1 MSARHKC
8 IKTGEVQGHVERFRA
23 QVMPMW
29 EGIWSW
35 LGVTPDDFVGW
46 VSEEITQWRNTLYA
60 PMLTLR
66 MFMGQSVEADK
77 SCKNAVARESA
88 AAGKVRC
95 QNTGPYCRARGRLP
109 LSLIRRIVLESG
121 ERLRTRQPHEWRWH
135 GMEVKLVD
143 GTTVSMPDTQ
153 ENQARF
159 PQSRTQKPGLGFP
172 VARLVAVLSLSC
184 GAVLEWATGPC
195 KGKSSG
201 ETSMLQGLLSHFKAG
216 DLVMAD
222 RYYAGYFMLAM
233 LLKQGAQLVIR
244 QHQLRKTDFRRG
256 KRLGKG
262 DHIVDW
268 SKPPRPQWMD
278 KSTYATMPE
287 RLTLREIRVGNWILV
302 TSLLDARVFPRQ
314 ELAALYPQ
322 RWQIELDLRSIKSV
336 MKMDVLRCLTPDMVE
351 KEIAIHLLAYNL
363 IRTAMA
369 QAAVE
374 QGLQPR
380 QISFKATL
388 QLLRAHNNLLHST
401 SELGS
406 PADYVYAQLLCMI
419 AANVLPHRPGR
430 VEPRVRKRRQSNY
443 PLMTKS
449 RNSMRK
455 KLQKQK
461 DRAMSQLE

>member
-1 MSARHKC
+1 MSAQHKC
-8 IKTGEVQGHVERFRA
+8 IKTGEVQGYVECFRA

-29 EGIWSW
+29 ERIWLW
-35 LGVTPDDFVGW
+35 LGVTPSDLVGW
-46 VSEEITQWRNTLYA
+46 VSEEITRWRNTCYA
-60 PMLTLR
+60 PMPTLR
-66 MFMGQSVEADK
+66 MFMGQAVEADK

-88 AAGKVRC
+88 ATGKARC

-109 LSLIRRIVLESG
+109 LTLIRRMVLESG
-121 ERLRTRQPHEWRWH
+121 ECLRTRQPYGWRWH

-143 GTTVSMPDTQ
+143 GTTLSMPDTP

-159 PQSRTQKPGLGFP
+159 PQSRQQKPGLGFP
-172 VARLVAVLSLSC
+172 VARLVALLSLSC
-184 GAVLEWATGPC
+184 GAVLGWATGPC

-216 DLVMAD
+216 DLFMGD

-233 LLKQGAQLVIR
+233 LLMQCGQVVVR

-256 KRLGKG
+256 KQLGKR

-268 SKPPRPQWMD
+268 PRPSRPKWMD
-278 KSTYATMPE
+278 KNTYATMPE
-287 RLTLREIRVGNWILV
+287 QLTLREIRVGKWILV
-302 TSLLDARVFPRQ
+302 TSLLDAREFPRQ
-314 ELAALYPQ
+314 EIAALYPQ

-336 MKMDVLRCLTPDMVE
+336 MKMDILRCLTPVMVE

-363 IRTAMA
+363 IRAAMA

-380 QISFKATL
+380 QISFKATM
-388 QLLRAHNNLLHST
+388 QLLRAHSNTLCST
-401 SELGS
+401 NEQGS
-406 PADYVYAQLLCMI
+406 PADYVYDQILCMI
-419 AANVLPHRPGR
+419 ADNRLPHRPGR

-443 PLMTKS
+443 PLMTKP
-449 RNSMRK
+449 RNLMKK

-461 DRAMSQLE
+461 DREMSTLE